1 MAYDSN
7 FKEQSV
13 QHSAL
18 SDQPKESLHLLL
30 DTIEGINRTME
41 LKSLLA
47 ESMEATRIVMR
58 SEASS
63 LMLLDEDTG
72 ELFVSLPTGPVK
84 EEIKGKSIPKNQGVG
99 GWVVENRRPFLS
111 NNVEETDIFWGDL
124 ADDFTTQN
132 ILCVPLIDKDDN
144 VMGVIQALNRRKN
157 ADFTPHDI
165 PVFQA
170 LASHVTVAIERAK
183 QVEDLYSRLKEKE
196 VMLTET
202 HHRIKNN
209 LAAISG
215 LIEMELPSVKDQH
228 AEEVLKTTYTRIQS
242 MTKVHDLL
250 CQKGL
255 FRDIELG
262 IYLKQLTEQIE
273 STMGTEPTNV
283 SINLKA
289 ENVHVSANQALLCG
303 LILNELIVNIYK
315 HAFEGLDEGEI
326 TIDLFQEDDNAVLTV
341 TDNGQGLPEDFEF
354 RSGKS
359 IGMWIIDVLLKKL
372 NGKIELDGEREGAH
386 FRISFPFLSKLG

>member
-1 MAYDSN
+1 MVNDS
-7 FKEQSV
+7 KIQDQST
-13 QHSAL
+13 QYAAL
-18 SDQPKESLHLLL
+18 RDQPKESLHLLL

-47 ESMEATRIVMR
+47 ESMEATRIVMN

-84 EEIKGKSIPKNQGVG
+84 EEIKGMSIPKNQGVG

-111 NNVEETDIFWGDL
+111 NNVEESDIFWGDL
-124 ADDFTTQN
+124 AEGFTTRN
-132 ILCVPLIDKDDN
+132 ILCVPLIDKDEN
-144 VMGVIQALNRRKN
+144 VMGVIQAINRRQN

-170 LASHVTVAIERAK
+170 LASHVTVAIDRAR
-183 QVEDLYSRLKEKE
+183 QIEDLHSRLKEKE

-215 LIEMELPSVKDQH
+215 LIEMEMPSVKDEH
-228 AEEVLKTTYTRIQS
+228 ATEVLKTTYTRIQS

-262 IYLKQLTEQIE
+262 IYLKNLTEQIE
-273 STMGTEPTNV
+273 HTMGTEPAHV
-283 SINLKA
+283 RIALKA
-289 ENVHVSANQALLCG
+289 ENVRVSSNQALLCG
-303 LILNELIVNIYK
+303 LVLNELIVNIYK
-315 HAFEGLDEGEI
+315 HAFEDMPEGKI
-326 TIDLFQEDDNAVLTV
+326 TIDLFKDDDRAVLTV
-341 TDNGQGLPEDFEF
+341 ADNGKGLPEDFELN
-354 RSGKS
+354 SGKS
-359 IGMWIIDVLLKKL
+359 IGMWIIDVMLKKL
-372 NGKIELDGEREGAH
+372 EGKIEVDGEDDGTH
-386 FRISFPFLSKLG
+386 FRISFPIETKVG